1 MDFIDGENSVI
12 ADPLYSMPMPTGQ
25 ENAETAPAKETPT
38 EASTEETKSA
48 TANPEEEIKEG
59 MEALSLS

>member
-1 MDFIDGENSVI
+1 MI

-25 ENAETAPAKETPT
+25 ENAESTPAKETPT
-38 EASTEETKSA
+38 QASTEETKSA